1 MAAPGR
7 ERRLTMKVSLVKFGR
22 AFSRRGVVLS
32 CLGCALL
39 AALPLL
45 ARTHAQPAGIRVVNN
60 SALEIRHLYLSPP
73 DRDDWG
79 PNQLGNSVIR
89 PGETFT
95 LDAVSCAQSEIKL
108 IAEDQNGCFVSQVIA
123 CADGASWTIPAG
135 VTPDCG
141 N

>member
-1 MAAPGR
+1 MMNVSLTKKGRAP
-7 ERRLTMKVSLVKFGR
+7 RRLLLLVV
-22 AFSRRGVVLS
+22 ACVA
-32 CLGCALL
+32 C

-45 ARTHAQPAGIRVVNN
+45 THTRAQSASIRVVNN

-79 PNQLGNSVIR
+79 PDQLGNSVIR

-135 VTPDCG
+135 VTP
-141 N
+141 